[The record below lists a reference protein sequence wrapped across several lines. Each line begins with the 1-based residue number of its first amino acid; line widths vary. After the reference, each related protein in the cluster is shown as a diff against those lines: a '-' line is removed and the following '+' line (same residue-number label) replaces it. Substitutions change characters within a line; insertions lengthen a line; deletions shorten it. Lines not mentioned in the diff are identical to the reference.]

1 MNNTIKSTF
10 SFGILLVT
18 IGLIGYYLKWS
29 QANIII
35 LLGMLFE
42 MYAALLFIWNKI
54 KENKQQ

>member
-18 IGLIGYYLKWS
+18 VGLIGHYFNWS

-54 KENKQQ
+54 KENKK